1 MAVVAKALESFAL
14 LSPESCIS
22 KLPTVL
28 PIVSSYLSSE
38 SKDIYTSA
46 SQCLIAIVSQSI
58 PDKFLLQPSPTN
70 GITGEIYET
79 VDDAITYI
87 SKMIEDILFSIKYQN
102 ATKEILEF
110 TTATILKL
118 RSRANPDFLDVLKN
132 VGDWRTNET
141 DNFPYN
147 KEAEDVIAASISSMG
162 PEVVLSVLPL
172 NLTGENGGP
181 GRAWLLPLLRDNVR
195 FAELDFYK
203 NSILPNIEFFNT
215 KIEQSNNK
223 ESINSKIFQTIVD
236 QIWSLL
242 PHFCDLPKD
251 LTSAF
256 DETFATK
263 LSDLMFAKLS

>member
-1 MAVVAKALESFAL
+1 MPYCYCF
-14 LSPESCIS
+14 
-22 KLPTVL
+22 
-28 PIVSSYLSSE
+28 
-38 SKDIYTSA
+38 
-46 SQCLIAIVSQSI
+46 SI
-58 PDKFLLQPSPTN
+58 NSDKFLLQPSPTN

-102 ATKEILEF
+102 ATKDILEF

-195 FAELDFYK
+195 FAELDFTRILFYQIL
-203 NSILPNIEFFNT
+203 NSSTRKLNSLIIRNLLTARSFKRLLIKFGLYCHISVIYQ
-215 KIEQSNNK
+215 KI
-223 ESINSKIFQTIVD
+223 
-236 QIWSLL
+236 
-242 PHFCDLPKD
+242 
-251 LTSAF
+251 
-256 DETFATK
+256 
-263 LSDLMFAKLS
+263 